1 MAKKI
6 VRKIPAASRNKP
18 TLADQLR
25 NAIKDS
31 GLSTYAVAKGSGL
44 SYPAT
49 LRFIANERDL
59 YLSSATKL
67 VHFFGMELTTPIVP
81 ASYYRQ

>member
-1 MAKKI
+1 MVKKI
-6 VRKIPAASRNKP
+6 ARKAATVSRSQP

-25 NAIKDS
+25 TAIKDS

-44 SYPAT
+44 SYPAV
-49 LRFIANERDL
+49 LRFIAIERDL

-67 VHFFGMELTTPIVP
+67 THFFGMEFTEPKLP
-81 ASYYRQ
+81 

>member
-6 VRKIPAASRNKP
+6 ARKTPTPASRNKP

-25 NAIKDS
+25 KAIKDS

-49 LRFIANERDL
+49 LRFISGERDL

-67 VHFFGMELTTPIVP
+67 AHYFGMEFTEPKL
-81 ASYYRQ
+81 

>member
-1 MAKKI
+1 MAKKNE
-6 VRKIPAASRNKP
+6 RKAATVSRGKS

-25 NAIKDS
+25 KAIKDS

-49 LRFIANERDL
+49 LRFISGERDL
-59 YLSSATKL
+59 FLSSATKL
-67 VHFFGMELTTPIVP
+67 AQFFGMELTEPKL
-81 ASYYRQ
+81 